1 MRDFPQHGR
10 MAALEAAL
18 GAFPGAPLD
27 AAWHCDRPHGRM
39 ASLEAALVGTPC
51 AAPEAFSGLAAEI
64 AAAAWHSKVFAD
76 LHLVMRHDLHQP
88 ARMAS
93 LEAALVGSA
102 AECHCNRPKPAP
114 RATDKLFEDLDL
126 LIRYQR
132 LGHNE
137 PSDTGAFQEAIR
149 SIERQREFF
158 DRIAEPYR
166 LPFASEFDRP
176 SNSPDNNRL
185 ATPDD
190 PSPIASRAPYRP
202 PLPVGRFPDLE
213 EKFKSLPPGLTRD
226 QQYEAVCNSP
236 EFARYHLT
244 VRVLRAAAKVVPVP
258 RGRPRRR

>member
-93 LEAALVGSA
+93 LEAALVGTPCAAPEAFSGLA
-102 AECHCNRPKPAP
+102 AE
-114 RATDKLFEDLDL
+114 
-126 LIRYQR
+126 I
-132 LGHNE
+132 
-137 PSDTGAFQEAIR
+137 
-149 SIERQREFF
+149 
-158 DRIAEPYR
+158 
-166 LPFASEFDRP
+166 
-176 SNSPDNNRL
+176 
-185 ATPDD
+185 
-190 PSPIASRAPYRP
+190 
-202 PLPVGRFPDLE
+202 
-213 EKFKSLPPGLTRD
+213 
-226 QQYEAVCNSP
+226 
-236 EFARYHLT
+236 
-244 VRVLRAAAKVVPVP
+244 AAAAWHSKVFAVLQAVM
-258 RGRPRRR
+258 RDRLHMSAGV